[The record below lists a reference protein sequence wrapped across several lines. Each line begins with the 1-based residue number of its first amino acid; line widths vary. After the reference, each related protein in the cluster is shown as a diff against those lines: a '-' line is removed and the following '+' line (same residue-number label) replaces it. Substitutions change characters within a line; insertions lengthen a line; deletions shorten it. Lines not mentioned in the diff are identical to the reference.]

1 VISFYTPQL
10 ACFTVILFFNQASC
24 KFFLHSEKNKVHYL
38 DNNQKRPPA
47 ALAATMEERKIM
59 SFARLSGTTLAAVL
73 ATTFSFG
80 AVSAETLRLSHNT
93 GDTTTWHQG
102 AEKFGEL
109 LAERTGGEIE
119 VRVFPNAQLSGGD
132 QMRQAEMVG
141 RGALDLVVTSAI
153 NVTPLVPEMAV
164 FSLPYL
170 YSSYEQVD
178 ATTQG
183 APGEM
188 LSEILLDK
196 GIVVLAWGENGF
208 REVTN
213 NTRPIRSP
221 EDMRGLN
228 MRVAGPM
235 YIDVMNALGANPQQM
250 QWGETMS
257 ALQQGVVDGQENPIG
272 AVIIPQQVY
281 EVQKYLTAWHYSY
294 DPIFLGI
301 SQAKWDSY
309 DAEMQQI
316 LRETAQEAMAYQ
328 REITREGTAQG
339 IEFLRE
345 QGMEVYEPT
354 EEELAAFRE
363 ATQPAFDEWAAR
375 VGDEIVG
382 AFQDAIAAAN

>member
-1 VISFYTPQL
+1 MT
-10 ACFTVILFFNQASC
+10 FTRFG
-24 KFFLHSEKNKVHYL
+24 
-38 DNNQKRPPA
+38 
-47 ALAATMEERKIM
+47 
-59 SFARLSGTTLAAVL
+59 GTTLAALL
-73 ATTFSFG
+73 AG
-80 AVSAETLRLSHNT
+80 ALTLGAASAETLRLSHNT

-102 AEKFGEL
+102 AERFAEL
-109 LAERTGGEIE
+109 LSEKTDGAFN

-170 YSSYEQVD
+170 YSNYEEVD

-183 APGEM
+183 APAER
-188 LSEILLDK
+188 LAEILLER
-196 GIVVLAWGENGF
+196 GIKVLAWGENGF

-213 NTRPIRSP
+213 NVREIRSP

-250 QWGETMS
+250 QWTETMT

-281 EVQKYLTAWHYSY
+281 EVQRYLTTWHYSY
-294 DPIFLGI
+294 DPIFLGV
-301 SQAKWDSY
+301 SQAKWDSL
-309 DAEMQQI
+309 DEDTQNAM
-316 LRETAQEAMAYQ
+316 REAAQEAMDYQ

-345 QGMEVYEPT
+345 RGMEVYEPT
-354 EEELAAFRE
+354 AEELDAFRE
-363 ATQPAFDEWAAR
+363 ATQPAFDQWADR
-375 VGDEIVG
+375 VGSDLVE
-382 AFQDAIAAAN
+382 AFRDAISGAN

>member
-1 VISFYTPQL
+1 MTFARLTGTAL
-10 ACFTVILFFNQASC
+10 A
-24 KFFLHSEKNKVHYL
+24 
-38 DNNQKRPPA
+38 A
-47 ALAATMEERKIM
+47 ALA
-59 SFARLSGTTLAAVL
+59 TTLSLGAA
-73 ATTFSFG
+73 
-80 AVSAETLRLSHNT
+80 SAETLRLSHNT
-93 GDTTTWHQG
+93 GENSTWHIG
-102 AEKFGEL
+102 SERFAEL
-109 LAERTGGEIE
+109 VAERTDGAFG

-170 YSSYEQVD
+170 FSSYEQVD
-178 ATTQG
+178 AATQG

-188 LSEILLDK
+188 MADILLER

-213 NTRPIRSP
+213 NIRPIRTP

-250 QWGETMS
+250 QWVETIS

-272 AVIIPQQVY
+272 AVIVPLQVY
-281 EVQKYLTAWHYSY
+281 EVQKYMTTWHYSY

-301 SQAKWDSY
+301 SQAKWESL
-309 DAEMQQI
+309 DAETQEIM
-316 LRETAQEAMAYQ
+316 REAAQEAMAFQ
-328 REITREGTAQG
+328 REITREGTANG
-339 IEFLRE
+339 IEYLRS
-345 QGMEVYEPT
+345 QGMEVHEAT
-354 EEELAAFRE
+354 EEEIAAFRE
-363 ATQPAFDEWAAR
+363 ATQPAFDMWAER
-375 VGDEIVG
+375 VGEEIVN
-382 AFQDAIAAAN
+382 AFLAATAEVN

>member
-1 VISFYTPQL
+1 MAFSRITG
-10 ACFTVILFFNQASC
+10 T
-24 KFFLHSEKNKVHYL
+24 
-38 DNNQKRPPA
+38 
-47 ALAATMEERKIM
+47 ALAAGL
-59 SFARLSGTTLAAVL
+59 AVTLGLGAA
-73 ATTFSFG
+73 
-80 AVSAETLRLSHNT
+80 SAETLRLSHNT

-102 AEKFGEL
+102 AERFAEL
-109 LAERTGGEIE
+109 IAERTDDAIT

-170 YSSYEQVD
+170 YGNYDEVD

-188 LSEILLDK
+188 LSDILLDR

-213 NTRPIRSP
+213 NTREIRSP

-235 YIDVMNALGANPQQM
+235 YIDVMNELGANPQQM

-281 EVQKYLTAWHYSY
+281 EVQDYLTAWHYSY

-301 SQAKWDSY
+301 SKEKWDSY
-309 DAEMQQI
+309 DAETQAT

-328 REITREGTAQG
+328 REITRQGTAEG
-339 IEFLRE
+339 IDFLRE
-345 QGMEVYEPT
+345 KGMQVYEPT
-354 EEELAAFRE
+354 AEELAAFRE
-363 ATQPAFDEWAAR
+363 ATQPAFDKWAER
-375 VGDEIVG
+375 VGPEIVG
-382 AFQDAIAAAN
+382 AFQDAIAATK

>member
-1 VISFYTPQL
+1 
-10 ACFTVILFFNQASC
+10 
-24 KFFLHSEKNKVHYL
+24 
-38 DNNQKRPPA
+38 
-47 ALAATMEERKIM
+47 M
-59 SFARLSGTTLAAVL
+59 SFSKAGRAAV
-73 ATTFSFG
+73 ASMIAGAFMAG

-93 GDTTTWHQG
+93 GDSTTWHKG

-109 LAERTGGEIE
+109 LAEKTGGDLD

-170 YSSYEQVD
+170 YSNYEQVD

-183 APGEM
+183 APGQ
-188 LSEILLDK
+188 LLADILLDK

-208 REVTN
+208 RELTN
-213 NTRPIRSP
+213 NVRPVKSP
-221 EDMRGLN
+221 DDMKGLN

-250 QWGETMS
+250 QWGETMT

-294 DPIFLGI
+294 DPVFLGI
-301 SQAKWDSY
+301 AKAKWDGY
-309 DAEMQQI
+309 DADTQVKIAEA
-316 LRETAQEAMAYQ
+316 AQEAMAYQ
-328 REITREGTAQG
+328 RQITREGTANG
-339 IEFLRE
+339 IDFLRE
-345 QGMEVYEPT
+345 KGMEIYEPSA
-354 EEELAAFRE
+354 EELDAFRA
-363 ATQPAFDEWAAR
+363 ATKPAFDEWAGK
-375 VGDEIVG
+375 VGPEIVG

>member
-1 VISFYTPQL
+1 MTFSRIT
-10 ACFTVILFFNQASC
+10 
-24 KFFLHSEKNKVHYL
+24 
-38 DNNQKRPPA
+38 
-47 ALAATMEERKIM
+47 
-59 SFARLSGTTLAAVL
+59 GTTLAAGLVL
-73 ATTFSFG
+73 AFG
-80 AVSAETLRLSHNT
+80 ISTASAQTLRLSHNT

-102 AEKFGEL
+102 AERFGEL
-109 LAERTGGEIE
+109 LAERSGGDLT

-170 YSSYEQVD
+170 YSNYDQVD

-183 APGEM
+183 APGQRM
-188 LSEILLDK
+188 ADILLER

-301 SQAKWDSY
+301 AQTVWDGF
-309 DAEMQQI
+309 DADTQTMI
-316 LRETAQEAMAYQ
+316 RDAVQEAMAYQ
-328 REITREGTAQG
+328 RDITREGTADG
-339 IEFLRE
+339 IAFLRE
-345 QGMEVYEPT
+345 QGMEVYEPSDA
-354 EEELAAFRE
+354 ELAAFRD
-363 ATQPAFDEWAAR
+363 ATQPAFDQWADR
-375 VGDEIVG
+375 VGPEIVG
-382 AFQDAIAAAN
+382 LFQDAIAAVN

>member
-1 VISFYTPQL
+1 MSFSRLTG
-10 ACFTVILFFNQASC
+10 
-24 KFFLHSEKNKVHYL
+24 
-38 DNNQKRPPA
+38 A
-47 ALAATMEERKIM
+47 ALAA
-59 SFARLSGTTLAAVL
+59 SLAAAL
-73 ATTFSFG
+73 SFS
-80 AVSAETLRLSHNT
+80 AASAETLRLSHNT

-102 AEKFGEL
+102 AERFAEL
-109 LAERTGGEIE
+109 LAERTDGALS

-183 APGEM
+183 APGQM
-188 LSEILLDK
+188 LSDILLEK

-281 EVQKYLTAWHYSY
+281 EVQRYLTAWHYSY

-309 DAEMQQI
+309 DADMQAVI
-316 LRETAQEAMAYQ
+316 REAAQDAMAYQ

-339 IEFLRE
+339 IEFLRA

-354 EEELAAFRE
+354 DEELAAFRE
-363 ATQPAFDEWAAR
+363 ATQPAFDQWAER
-375 VGDEIVG
+375 VGAEIVG
-382 AFQDAIAAAN
+382 AFQEAIAAVD